1 MLAEAPT
8 SYCLFQDPWWL
19 NLTAEGHWD
28 EAVVRNSEGVIA
40 RLPYRRLRRYGATVL
55 TQPHLTPYAGPWF
68 RPSSAKASNQF
79 SERRRLTVELL
90 TQLPRCDLF
99 AQNLW
104 PAIPDWLP
112 FYWAGFSQY
121 TCYTNWYRDLTSAP
135 ALWAGFLAETRAEI
149 RKAEKCVEVLVSDDV
164 ERLCELHER
173 SFMQQGLQAPRG
185 RAFVRRVVEGALD
198 KGHARIAFARDEAG
212 NVHAVMLLVYDER
225 SAHYLLGGSDAR
237 YRSSGATSLLVW
249 DAIQFAAGA
258 SRLFDFEGS
267 MVEGISRFFRGFN
280 PECVPISHVYR
291 ASRRGTIA
299 AALYNAGAALMRRAA
314 LRF

>member
-1 MLAEAPT
+1 MSREAL
-8 SYCLFQDPWWL
+8 SSFCLFQDPWWL
-19 NLTAEGHWD
+19 NLTTEGDW
-28 EAVVRNSEGVIA
+28 EESVIRNGEGVIA
-40 RLPYRRLRRYGATVL
+40 RLPYRRMRRYGATVL
-55 TQPHLTPYAGPWF
+55 TQPRLTPYAGPWF

-90 TQLPRCDLF
+90 RNLPPFDLF

-104 PAIPDWLP
+104 PQLPDWLP

-121 TCYTNWYRDLTSAP
+121 TSYTNWFQDLSSAP
-135 ALWAGFLAETRAEI
+135 ALWENFLAETRAEI
-149 RKAEKCVEVLVSDDV
+149 RKAERRVEVVVSDDV
-164 ERLCELHER
+164 ERLCELHEL
-173 SFMQQGLQAPRG
+173 SFAQQGLRVPRE
-185 RAFVRRVVEGALD
+185 RAFLRRVLEGALT
-198 KGHARIAFARDEAG
+198 KGHARIAFARDEVG
-212 NVHAVMLLVYDER
+212 NAHAATLLVYDHR

-237 YRSSGATSLLVW
+237 FRSSGAASLLVW

-291 ASRRGTIA
+291 TSRRGAIA
-299 AALYNAGAALMRRAA
+299 AALYNAAAALVGRAP
-314 LRF
+314 LRL